1 MIGWKRPP
9 KIMKYILL
17 LSLGIATLS
26 GCNGVDKLVNGQ
38 PRSRDSQ
45 YDTSPIPTPAPRAEP
60 YAVLAGYRSDGE
72 KIYMIHWTNSVLDN
86 TAMLESEV
94 DARGFPKY
102 TD

>member
-1 MIGWKRPP
+1 MR
-9 KIMKYILL
+9 YILL

-26 GCNGVDKLVNGQ
+26 GCNGVDRLINGQ

-72 KIYMIHWTNSVLDN
+72 KIYLIHWANSALDN
-86 TAMLESEV
+86 TAMVESEV

-102 TD
+102 VE